1 MGLGRLGGWALG
13 QRSASNIPRST
24 LERIHVSA
32 GGSTTVVAIALACNF
47 GIAVAKFTAAAWSGS
62 SAMLSEAIHSL
73 VDTSNQGLLLVGL
86 KRSQRPADERHP
98 FGYAMELYFWSF
110 IVAILLF
117 SLGAGVAIYEGVDKL
132 LHPHGIEHVNI
143 LYIVL
148 GVSLVLESVS
158 TYQAVREFNARR
170 GSTPWL
176 PALRASKDPSLF
188 TVLLEDCAA
197 LAGLTVALA
206 GVVATDQFGITQAD
220 GIASII
226 IGVILAMVAAFMS
239 IETKAL
245 LIGEAADAS
254 VRAGLRETILAETG
268 AGKPITRIND
278 IKTMHLGPDDILVV
292 ASVDF
297 EDGQSARS
305 VEAANGRI
313 EAAIKARY
321 PAVRQL
327 FLEVKGS
334 AAALPAKANSVAAT
348 ANPAAGPAAVDIH
361 PAKSATIVPTLAIT
375 KPAPQARVPVPSKMI
390 KPPVPAALASGDAK
404 SSAIANPHA
413 PPSKKAKK
421 KGKRAR

>member
-1 MGLGRLGGWALG
+1 M
-13 QRSASNIPRST
+13 
-24 LERIHVSA
+24 SA
-32 GGSTTVVAIALACNF
+32 GGSTTVVAIALACNL

-117 SLGAGVAIYEGVDKL
+117 SLGSGVAIYEGVDKL
-132 LHPHGIEHVNI
+132 LHPHPIEHVNI

-148 GVSLVLESVS
+148 GVSLILEAIS
-158 TYQAVREFNARR
+158 TYKCVAEFNSRR
-170 GSTPWL
+170 GNTPWFA
-176 PALRASKDPSLF
+176 ALRASKDPSLY

-197 LAGLTVALA
+197 LAGLAVAFA
-206 GVVATDQFGITQAD
+206 GVVATDKFGIAQAD
-220 GIASII
+220 GAASII

-239 IETKAL
+239 VETKAL
-245 LIGEAADAS
+245 LIGEAAHPS
-254 VRAGLRETILAETG
+254 VQTGLRDMISAETG
-268 AGKPITRIND
+268 AGRPITRIND
-278 IKTMHLGPDDILVV
+278 IKTMHLGPEDILVV

-305 VEAANGRI
+305 VEATNGRI

-334 AAALPAKANSVAAT
+334 PEVAGMVASAPSEPGQTASARRDSDHPSGHSQRTDLVMAAPSSANGKA
-348 ANPAAGPAAVDIH
+348 
-361 PAKSATIVPTLAIT
+361 
-375 KPAPQARVPVPSKMI
+375 APQARVPVPSKMI
-390 KPPVPAALASGDAK
+390 KQPVTGAALVAGDV
-404 SSAIANPHA
+404 NPHA
-413 PPSKKAKK
+413 PPSKKSKK
-421 KGKRAR
+421 KGKRGR

>member
-1 MGLGRLGGWALG
+1 
-13 QRSASNIPRST
+13 
-24 LERIHVSA
+24 
-32 GGSTTVVAIALACNF
+32 
-47 GIAVAKFTAAAWSGS
+47 
-62 SAMLSEAIHSL
+62 MLSEAIHSL
-73 VDTSNQGLLLVGL
+73 VDTSNQALLLVGL

-143 LYIVL
+143 LYLVL
-148 GVSLVLESVS
+148 GVSLVLEGIS
-158 TYQAVREFNARR
+158 TYQCVSEFNSRR
-170 GSTPWL
+170 GDTPWL
-176 PALRASKDPSLF
+176 QSLRTSKDPSLY

-197 LAGLTVALA
+197 LAGLAVAFI
-206 GVVATDQFGITQAD
+206 GVVATDQFGIAQAD
-220 GIASII
+220 GIASIV

-254 VRAGLRETILAETG
+254 VLAGLRETIDAETG

-305 VEAANGRI
+305 VEATNGRI

-334 AAALPAKANSVAAT
+334 PAAIPEKSHGVVKLAGPGVTQAAGLVERTGAAATLHQAAT
-348 ANPAAGPAAVDIH
+348 AT
-361 PAKSATIVPTLAIT
+361 SAQEKTAQQV
-375 KPAPQARVPVPSKMI
+375 RVPVPSKMI
-390 KPPVPAALASGDAK
+390 KPPIPAPLALGEAK
-404 SSAIANPHA
+404 LLGAANPHA
-413 PPSKKAKK
+413 PPSKKSKK